1 MNYLDKSLN
10 HINLIKNKIKNKLHS
25 SKIKNKIN
33 KNNFKKIIYKKK
45 KTCSRKK
52 KKNQCAKAI
61 HCFARNETVLSSVCF
76 SFC

>member
-33 KNNFKKIIYKKK
+33 KNNFKKII
-45 KTCSRKK
+45 
-52 KKNQCAKAI
+52 
-61 HCFARNETVLSSVCF
+61 
-76 SFC
+76 